1 MKKLAVID
9 LGTNTFHLLIV
20 EAQKGKPFKELFR
33 KSTYVKLAE
42 NGIHQIGTA
51 PFQRGLDT
59 LQSYRSILDKYE
71 VEDLKI
77 FGTAALRTASNGL
90 DFINQ
95 VKTLSNFDIQLI
107 PGEEEARLIHQ
118 GVIQAVPFGLEK
130 NLIIDIGGGSVEFI
144 IADQDQVYWAQSF
157 PIGVAVLY
165 RDWQSS
171 DPIKLSNIQQIQQFF
186 KQELQPLL
194 KALQNHQIPNI
205 VGASGAFD
213 VLQSFLQA
221 EVIDANHSIIPAHNF
236 PPFLKKILQK
246 SLAQRFQMQDLPKEK
261 AEMIVVA
268 LLLIDFILQKTQAS
282 NILVSGYAMKE
293 GILAEMLK

>member
-20 EAQKGKPFKELFR
+20 EAQKEKTFKELFR
-33 KSTYVKLAE
+33 KSTYVRLAE
-42 NGIHQIGTA
+42 NGIQKIGTA

-59 LQSYRSILDKYE
+59 LQNYRSILEKYE
-71 VEDLKI
+71 VEELKI
-77 FGTAALRTASNGL
+77 FGTAALRTASNGP
-90 DFINQ
+90 DFITQ

-118 GVIQAVPFGLEK
+118 GVIQAIPFGLEK

-171 DPIKLSNIQQIQQFF
+171 DPISLSNIQQIQQFF
-186 KQELQPLL
+186 SQELQTLL
-194 KALQNHQIPNI
+194 HALQDHQIPNI

-213 VLQSFLQA
+213 VLQSFMQA
-221 EVIDANHSIIPAHNF
+221 EVKDANHSIIPVRNF
-236 PPFLKKILQK
+236 PPFFKKILQT

-268 LLLIDFILQKTQAS
+268 LLLIDFILEKTQAS